1 MPRVTLSEGDGVEW
15 ALKVF
20 RKKVQRAGILKDVRK
35 KRFYTK
41 PSIAK
46 RLKAAA
52 ARRRKR
58 VTRPRS

>member
-1 MPRVTLSEGDGVEW
+1 MPRVDLDDADRVDW

-35 KRFYTK
+35 KRFYVK
-41 PSIAK
+41 PSTAK

-58 VTRPRS
+58 SRR

>member
-1 MPRVTLSEGDGVEW
+1 MPRVELGDADRVDW

-20 RKKVQRAGILKDVRK
+20 RKKVERAGILKDLRK
-35 KRFYTK
+35 KRYYQK
-41 PSIAK
+41 PSLTK

-58 VTRPRS
+58 SRR